1 MFHSL
6 QIFKVKSESGRK
18 GEKGGGSWEGEDEEE
33 EKAFLYVPVTIAMSA
48 HMSTSFTSAPETH

>member
-6 QIFKVKSESGRK
+6 HIFKVKSESGRK
-18 GEKGGGSWEGEDEEE
+18 GGGESGGDEEE

-48 HMSTSFTSAPETH
+48 HVSTSFTSAPETH